1 MSDQKSNAA
10 HKVYDS
16 LRAMVLNG
24 ELAPGTQIL
33 EQELA
38 EMVGMS
44 RTPVREALIRLQSD
58 GLVEVVPRHGVR
70 IVPMSLTDMHDIYM
84 ILVGLEPVAASL
96 AAERGVSEEE
106 LAVLIRA
113 TEAMESAL
121 DRDDMEGWALAD
133 EEFHLAVMHQS
144 GNSRLTAI
152 VTNTWDQVH
161 RARQLTIRLRHPN
174 QPPFGAG
181 AFPADRG
188 HSQPRRGRGRGDF
201 PRPSPARRQGAA
213 RSAQDAGP
221 EICVAE
227 LRDPG

>member
-1 MSDQKSNAA
+1 
-10 HKVYDS
+10 
-16 LRAMVLNG
+16 MVLNG

-174 QPPFGAG
+174 QPRRSVQEHFQLIEAIRNRD
-181 AFPADRG
+181 AVAAAEIFRDHRLRG
-188 HSQPRRGRGRGDF
+188 VKEQLEVLKTLG
-201 PRPSPARRQGAA
+201 
-213 RSAQDAGP
+213 
-221 EICVAE
+221 
-227 LRDPG
+227 LRYV